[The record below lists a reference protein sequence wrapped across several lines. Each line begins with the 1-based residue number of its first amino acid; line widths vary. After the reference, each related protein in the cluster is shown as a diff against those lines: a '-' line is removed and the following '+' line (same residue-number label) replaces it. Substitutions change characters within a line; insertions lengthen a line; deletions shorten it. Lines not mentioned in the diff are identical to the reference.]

1 MINETVFEKIV
12 DEFSENGFC
21 ILDNFLS
28 SKDYQIL
35 KSELIQAYQDNEFKK
50 AAIGQN
56 SNELIDKS
64 IRGDEILW
72 LNAQDAQIGVKAYF
86 NQIQALQN
94 YLNRYCFAGVQDS
107 EFHFAVYTP
116 GTYYQKHLDV
126 FKTDDARLFS
136 VVFYLNDHWK
146 KQDGGE
152 LIIYTENQTITVP
165 PLANT
170 LVFFD
175 SSKFYHEV
183 LKTNTPRYSVT
194 GWLKRA
200 KLF

>member
-28 SKDYQIL
+28 SNDYQIL

-107 EFHFAVYTP
+107 EFHFAVYPP

-136 VVFYLNDHWK
+136 VVFYLNDHWEPNH
-146 KQDGGE
+146 GGE